1 MPSSRDPRKAPQAAQ
16 EKSPADRVREALSA
30 LAAAVADPLRVDS
43 FLTYHREGVTILRDA
58 AAPVAAA
65 IFLQYMDRISALLGE
80 SQPQQ
85 RSLKGALKETAWT
98 VFWKGVMGVPPPL
111 EKKAEAPAPK
121 LTDAERSNLRK
132 LYNYL
137 AEQLSIAVVR
147 TAEALREKEAALP
160 KTGFEGIAEYDAALR
175 LVGDETGKISKA
187 KWLDYVLLRHGLE
200 LERAPVSE
208 VAWSYLARLVD
219 REWLERTSA
228 TYPELGVRKDYLMKL
243 AASLGNRSKIYRY
256 ILQKHGVLM
265 GAEKA
270 YQKVREYAQKVAS
283 RIRT

>member
-1 MPSSRDPRKAPQAAQ
+1 MPSPRDPRTPHAAQ

-43 FLTYHREGVTILRDA
+43 FLTYHKEGVTILRDT

-80 SQPQQ
+80 SLPQQQ

-98 VFWKGVMGVPPPL
+98 VFWKGVMGVQPPPL
-111 EKKAEAPAPK
+111 EKRAEAPAVK
-121 LTDAERSNLRK
+121 LTDMERNNLRK

-137 AEQLSIAVVR
+137 AEQLSVAVVR

-175 LVGDETGKISKA
+175 LVGDETGRISKA

-200 LERAPVSE
+200 LERAP
-208 VAWSYLARLVD
+208 
-219 REWLERTSA
+219 
-228 TYPELGVRKDYLMKL
+228 
-243 AASLGNRSKIYRY
+243 
-256 ILQKHGVLM
+256 
-265 GAEKA
+265 
-270 YQKVREYAQKVAS
+270 
-283 RIRT
+283 